1 MIRKITKLTKIAII
15 SIVLIISALVISIGL
30 IYYFYPEDS
39 VKEIIRNKTEIL
51 LNRKVEIGS
60 LHYSPKGIVISDVTI
75 SEKSGDN
82 TETVLVKADEAV
94 ITFSLISI
102 IKKDFIIRSLYFSGL
117 ELNLIFDQDEKTNIE
132 KIINELKDKTSTDKE
147 QGNDNGEKNI
157 KLSKVILNDCR
168 LKLTNPP
175 KFVRPLEGE
184 YRISSTLLIEK
195 NSIIDV
201 TDTKITLPQKRG
213 VLYPELRIETAGE
226 FTIKGR
232 VKLENASLQ
241 WVYKIPQNDPGLP
254 FDVVNGQISDFEI
267 TKNYIKGHAKA
278 TSTLKNSKSI
288 LSADGWCTVE
298 IGSRSVYLKD
308 ITGKINSSSANV
320 DNMMISARQGAV
332 KKFGFSNITFQ
343 LSDLRQILNSL
354 PSGLSGTA
362 KGGLSFDG
370 NTYNGKIELSNV
382 GYTDNTEIFSGM
394 NTTVDINNNI
404 IRKENIP
411 VTLLGSRSTVSI
423 ATTDNKFKNFYLSVN
438 SDKININ
445 NINLKGNQG
454 QGGSQGGTPAGNK
467 TLIPVNVT
475 CKLNVQEILYDDFIF
490 KNTNANIS
498 ATGNIIKINNMETS
512 ILSGKISGIGTVN
525 ISGAVP
531 AVQTSLRYN
540 NIKIH
545 DITFKNDKLNKRLFG
560 FAEGTANINLIVKDN
575 AAETFK
581 GNAVFTVTKGKV
593 VNTGI
598 QDGLIVFLSELRY
611 KLKDL
616 EFNKIYG
623 NVVIAGNNFQINSFI
638 FNSEDLRLSING
650 KINKD
655 LIAQD
660 MKMKLEF
667 NNHFIKDL
675 PRPAILAFGEYLS
688 GKWYVIPFSLNGNIT
703 ESKNIKMLKKDQ

>member
-1 MIRKITKLTKIAII
+1 MIKKITKLTKIAII
-15 SIVLIISALVISIGL
+15 SVVLIISALIISVGL
-30 IYYFYPEDS
+30 LYYFYPEDS
-39 VKEIIRNKTEIL
+39 VKQIIKNKTEIL

-60 LHYSPKGIVISDVTI
+60 LHYSPKGIVIYGVIIYDKAS
-75 SEKSGDN
+75 DN
-82 TETVLVKADEAV
+82 TETVLVKADEVV

-102 IKKDFIIRSLYFSGL
+102 IRKDFIIRSLYFSGL
-117 ELNLIFDQDEKTNIE
+117 DVNLIFDKDEKTNIE
-132 KIINELKDKTSTDKE
+132 KLINELKEKTPANKE
-147 QGNDNGEKNI
+147 QGQDGGEKNI
-157 KLSKVILNDCR
+157 KLSKIILNDCR

-184 YRISSTLLIEK
+184 YRINSTILIEK
-195 NSIIDV
+195 NSIFNV
-201 TDTKITLPQKRG
+201 ADTKIILPQTRG
-213 VLYPELRIETAGE
+213 ILYPELDIETAGE
-226 FTIKGR
+226 FTVKGSI
-232 VKLENASLQ
+232 KLENASLQ
-241 WVYKIPQNDPGLP
+241 WVYQFPVNDPGLP
-254 FDVVNGQISDFEI
+254 FEIVNGQIDDFEI

-298 IGSRSVYLKD
+298 ISSRSVYLKD
-308 ITGKINSSSANV
+308 IAGKINSSSVNV

-332 KKFGFSNITFQ
+332 KKFSFSNVLFQ

-354 PSGLSGTA
+354 PSGLYGAA

-370 NTYNGKIELSNV
+370 DTYNGKIELSNV
-382 GYTDNTEIFSGM
+382 GFSDNVEIFSGI

-411 VTLLGSRSTVSI
+411 VTLLGSRSSVSI
-423 ATTDNKFKNFYLSVN
+423 ATTDNKFKSFYLSIN

-445 NINLKGNQG
+445 NINLKGG
-454 QGGSQGGTPAGNK
+454 QGGSQGGTPAGIK
-467 TLIPVNVT
+467 TIIPVNVT
-475 CKLNVQEILYDDFIF
+475 CKLSVQEIIYDDFIF
-490 KNTNANIS
+490 KNTRANVS
-498 ATGNIIKINNMETS
+498 ASGNIIKINNMETS
-512 ILSGKISGIGTVN
+512 ILSGTVSGLGSVDV
-525 ISGAVP
+525 SGAAP

-560 FAEGTANINLIVKDN
+560 FAEGTANINMIVKEN
-575 AAETFK
+575 AAETFN
-581 GNAVFTVTKGKV
+581 GNATFTITKGKV

-638 FNSEDLRLSING
+638 FNSEDLRVSING

-688 GKWYVIPFSLNGNIT
+688 EKWYVIPFSLNGNIT
-703 ESKNIKMLKKDQ
+703 ESKNIKMLKKNQ

>member
-1 MIRKITKLTKIAII
+1 MIKKITKLTKISII
-15 SIVLIISALVISIGL
+15 SVVLIISALVISVAL

-39 VKEIIRNKTEIL
+39 VKRIIRNKTEIL

-60 LHYSPKGIVISDVTI
+60 LHYSPKGVVIYDVTI
-75 SEKSGDN
+75 YDKAADN
-82 TETVLVKADEAV
+82 TETVLVKADEVV

-102 IKKDFIIRSLYFSGL
+102 IKKDFIIRTLYFRGL
-117 ELNLIFDQDEKTNIE
+117 DLNLIFDKDEKTNIE
-132 KIINELKDKTSTDKE
+132 KIITELKEKTSIDKE
-147 QGNDNGEKNI
+147 QVQDSGEKNI
-157 KLSKVILNDCR
+157 QLSKVIFNDCR
-168 LKLTNPP
+168 LKLINPP
-175 KFVRPLEGE
+175 DFVRPLEGE

-195 NSIIDV
+195 NSVFNV

-213 VLYPELRIETAGE
+213 VLYPELEIETAGE
-226 FTIKGR
+226 FSVKGR

-241 WVYKIPQNDPGLP
+241 WVYQFPEKDPGLP
-254 FDVVNGQISDFEI
+254 FDVVNGQINDFEV
-267 TKNYIKGHAKA
+267 TKNYVKGHAKA

-298 IGSRSVYLKD
+298 ISSRSVYLKD
-308 ITGKINSSSANV
+308 IAGKINSSSVNV

-332 KKFGFSNITFQ
+332 KKFSFSNAIFQ

-354 PSGLSGTA
+354 PSGLSGA
-362 KGGLSFDG
+362 VKGGLSFD
-370 NTYNGKIELSNV
+370 NDTYNGKIDLSNV
-382 GYTDNTEIFSGM
+382 GFTDNTEIFSGM

-411 VTLLGSRSTVSI
+411 VTLLGSRSAVSI
-423 ATTDNKFKNFYLSVN
+423 ATTDNKFKNFYLSIN

-445 NINLKGNQG
+445 NINLKRS
-454 QGGSQGGTPAGNK
+454 QGGSQGGTPAVKK
-467 TLIPVNVT
+467 TVIPVNVT

-490 KNTNANIS
+490 KNTRAIVS
-498 ATGNIIKINNMETS
+498 ASGNIIKINNMETS
-512 ILSGKISGIGTVN
+512 ILSGTVSALGTVD
-525 ISGAVP
+525 ISGAAP

-545 DITFKNDKLNKRLFG
+545 DITFKNDNLNKRLFG
-560 FAEGTANINLIVKDN
+560 FAEGTANINLTVKDN

-581 GNAVFTVTKGKV
+581 GNATFTITKGKV

-623 NVVIAGNNFQINSFI
+623 NIAIAGNNFQINSFI
-638 FNSEDLRLSING
+638 FNSEDLRVTISG

-688 GKWYVIPFSLNGNIT
+688 GKWYVIPFSLIGNIT
-703 ESKNIKMLKKDQ
+703 ESKNMKMLKKDQ

>member
-1 MIRKITKLTKIAII
+1 MIKKITKLTKIAII
-15 SIVLIISALVISIGL
+15 SVVLIISALVISVSL
-30 IYYFYPEDS
+30 LYYFYPEDS
-39 VKEIIRNKTEIL
+39 VKQIIKNKTEIL

-60 LHYSPKGIVISDVTI
+60 LHYSPKGIVIYGVIIYDKVS
-75 SEKSGDN
+75 DN
-82 TETVLVKADEAV
+82 TETVLVKADEVV

-117 ELNLIFDQDEKTNIE
+117 DVNLIFDKDEKTNIE
-132 KIINELKDKTSTDKE
+132 KLINEIKEKTSANKE
-147 QGNDNGEKNI
+147 QGQDGGEKNI
-157 KLSKVILNDCR
+157 QLSKVILNDCR

-175 KFVRPLEGE
+175 MFVRPLEGE
-184 YRISSTLLIEK
+184 YRINSTLIIEK
-195 NSIIDV
+195 NSIFNV
-201 TDTKITLPQKRG
+201 ADTKITLPQKRG
-213 VLYPELRIETAGE
+213 VLYPELQIETTGE
-226 FTIKGR
+226 FRIKGR

-241 WVYKIPQNDPGLP
+241 WVYQFPKNDPGLP
-254 FDVVNGQISDFEI
+254 FDVVNGQINDFEI
-267 TKNYIKGHAKA
+267 TKNYVKGHAKA

-298 IGSRSVYLKD
+298 ISSRSVYLKD
-308 ITGKINSSSANV
+308 IAGKINSSSVNV

-332 KKFGFSNITFQ
+332 KKFSFSNVIFQ

-354 PSGLSGTA
+354 PSGLSGA
-362 KGGLSFDG
+362 VKGGLSFDG
-370 NTYNGKIELSNV
+370 DTYNGKIELSNA

-411 VTLLGSRSTVSI
+411 VILLGSRSTVSI
-423 ATTDNKFKNFYLSVN
+423 ATTDNKFKNFYLSIS

-445 NINLKGNQG
+445 NINLKGG
-454 QGGSQGGTPAGNK
+454 KGSSQGGTPSGSK
-467 TLIPVNVT
+467 TIIPVNVT
-475 CKLNVQEILYDDFIF
+475 CKLSVQEILYDDFIF
-490 KNTNANIS
+490 KNTRANVS
-498 ATGNIIKINNMETS
+498 ASGNIIKINNMETS
-512 ILSGKISGIGTVN
+512 ILNGTISGLGTVD
-525 ISGAVP
+525 ISGTAP

-581 GNAVFTVTKGKV
+581 GNATFTITKGKV

-638 FNSEDLRLSING
+638 FNSEDLRVSING

-675 PRPAILAFGEYLS
+675 PRPAIMAFGEYLS
-688 GKWYVIPFSLNGNIT
+688 GKWYVIPFSLIGNIT
-703 ESKNIKMLKKDQ
+703 ESKNIKMLKKD